1 MVPGK
6 FQRPRSLRS
15 RVVVLGIAAQYPLA
29 GVTWQA
35 MHYLAGLRALG
46 CDVFYVED
54 SGAPPYDPA
63 RGGIATDARANVAY
77 LAAMM
82 RRLDLDERWAYWDAT
97 GDAWH
102 GLDRARVHAL
112 YGTADA
118 IFNLCGATRLRPEH
132 RQGARLCYV
141 ETDPMYEQ
149 MRVANG
155 EADSIAFLAEHDV
168 LFTYGELLG
177 SPSCTVPAERFTWI
191 PTRPPV
197 VLDEWSRRGTGTA
210 YRTIATW
217 ENKGKNVE
225 FRGETYHWTKHVNF
239 LRVLDVPRRSGAR
252 VELAMDPLDAG
263 VRADFAAHGWTLVD
277 PRPISADVD
286 VYRAFVEHARGELT
300 VAKDIYVRPRSGWFS
315 DRSVCFLAAGRPVVT
330 QETGFSERIPSGR
343 GLLAFATADEAVA
356 AIAAVDGD
364 YDAHARAARDIAAE
378 YFAAERVIGAMLDA
392 AGLG

>member
-1 MVPGK
+1 VTGGG
-6 FQRPRSLRS
+6 RSG
-15 RVVVLGIAAQYPLA
+15 RVVVLGITAQYPMA

-63 RGGIATDARANVAY
+63 SGGVAIDPSPNVAY
-77 LAAMM
+77 LATVM
-82 RRLDLDERWAYWDAT
+82 RRLDLAERWAYWDAQR
-97 GDAWH
+97 DVWH
-102 GLDRARVHAL
+102 GLDAPQVRAL
-112 YGTADA
+112 YGSADA

-141 ETDPMYEQ
+141 ETDPIYEQ

-155 EADSIAFLAEHDV
+155 DADSIAFLAEHDL

-177 SPSCTVPAERFTWI
+177 TPSCTVPVERFTWI

-197 VLDEWSRRGTGTA
+197 ALDEWAPRDPGTA

-225 FRGETYHWTKHVNF
+225 FRGETYQWTKHLNF
-239 LRVLDVPRRSGAR
+239 LRMIDVPRQARTR

-263 VRADFAAHGWTLVD
+263 VRADLETHGWTLVD

-286 VYRAFVEHARGELT
+286 AYRGFVEGARGELT

-330 QETGFSERIPSGR
+330 QETGFSERVPSGR
-343 GLLAFATADEAVA
+343 GLLAFATVEEAA
-356 AIAAVDGD
+356 AALRTVEGD
-364 YDAHARAARDIAAE
+364 YASHARAAREIAAE
-378 YFAAERVIGAMLDA
+378 YFAAERVLGAMLDA
-392 AGLG
+392 AGIG

>member
-1 MVPGK
+1 MTGGG
-6 FQRPRSLRS
+6 RSG
-15 RVVVLGIAAQYPLA
+15 RVVVLGITAQYPMA

-63 RGGIATDARANVAY
+63 SGGVAIDPSPNVAY
-77 LAAMM
+77 LATVM
-82 RRLDLDERWAYWDAT
+82 RRLDLAERWAYWDAQR
-97 GDAWH
+97 DVWH
-102 GLDRARVHAL
+102 GLDAPQVRAL
-112 YGTADA
+112 YGSADA

-141 ETDPMYEQ
+141 ETDPIYEQ

-155 EADSIAFLAEHDV
+155 DADSIAFLAEHDL

-177 SPSCTVPAERFTWI
+177 TPSCTVPVERFTWI

-197 VLDEWSRRGTGTA
+197 ALDEWAPRDPGTA

-225 FRGETYHWTKHVNF
+225 FRGETYQWTKHLNF
-239 LRVLDVPRRSGAR
+239 LRMIDVPRQARTR

-263 VRADFAAHGWTLVD
+263 VRADLETHGWTLVD

-286 VYRAFVEHARGELT
+286 AYRGFVEGARGELT

-330 QETGFSERIPSGR
+330 QETGFSECVPSGR
-343 GLLAFATADEAVA
+343 GLLAFATVEEAA
-356 AIAAVDGD
+356 AALRTVEGD
-364 YDAHARAARDIAAE
+364 YASHARAAREIAAE
-378 YFAAERVIGAMLDA
+378 YFAAERVLGAMLDA
-392 AGLG
+392 AGIG

>member
-1 MVPGK
+1 MTGGG
-6 FQRPRSLRS
+6 RSG
-15 RVVVLGIAAQYPLA
+15 RVVVLGITAQYPMA

-63 RGGIATDARANVAY
+63 SGGVAIDPSPNVAY
-77 LAAMM
+77 LATVM
-82 RRLDLDERWAYWDAT
+82 RRLDLAERWAYWDAQR
-97 GDAWH
+97 DVWH
-102 GLDRARVHAL
+102 GLDAPQVRAL
-112 YGTADA
+112 YGSADA

-141 ETDPMYEQ
+141 ETDPIYEQ

-155 EADSIAFLAEHDV
+155 DADSIAFLAEHDL

-177 SPSCTVPAERFTWI
+177 TPSCTVPVERFTWI

-197 VLDEWSRRGTGTA
+197 ALDEWAPRDPGTA

-225 FRGETYHWTKHVNF
+225 FRGETYQWTKHLNF
-239 LRVLDVPRRSGAR
+239 LRMIDVPRQARTR

-263 VRADFAAHGWTLVD
+263 VRADLETHGWTLVD

-286 VYRAFVEHARGELT
+286 AYRGFVEGARGELT

-330 QETGFSERIPSGR
+330 QETGFSERVPSGR
-343 GLLAFATADEAVA
+343 GLLAFATVEEAA
-356 AIAAVDGD
+356 AALQTVEGD
-364 YDAHARAARDIAAE
+364 YASHARAAREIAAE
-378 YFAAERVIGAMLDA
+378 YFAAERVLGAMLDA
-392 AGLG
+392 AGIG

>member
-1 MVPGK
+1 MTGG
-6 FQRPRSLRS
+6 RRSG
-15 RVVVLGIAAQYPLA
+15 RVVVLGITAQYPMA

-63 RGGIATDARANVAY
+63 SGGVAIDPSPNVAY
-77 LAAMM
+77 LATVM
-82 RRLDLDERWAYWDAT
+82 RRLDLAERWAYWDAQR
-97 GDAWH
+97 DVWH
-102 GLDRARVHAL
+102 GLDAPQVRAL
-112 YGTADA
+112 YGSANA

-141 ETDPMYEQ
+141 ETDPIYEQ
-149 MRVANG
+149 IRVANG
-155 EADSIAFLAEHDV
+155 DADSIAFLAEHDL

-177 SPSCTVPAERFTWI
+177 TPSCTVPVERFTWI

-197 VLDEWSRRGTGTA
+197 ALDEWAPRDPGTA
-210 YRTIATW
+210 YRTVATW

-225 FRGETYHWTKHVNF
+225 FRGETYQWTKHRNF
-239 LRVLDVPRRSGAR
+239 LRMIDVPRQARTR

-263 VRADFAAHGWTLVD
+263 VRADLERHGWTLVD

-286 VYRAFVEHARGELT
+286 AYRGFVEGARGELT

-330 QETGFSERIPSGR
+330 QETGFSERVPSGR
-343 GLLAFATADEAVA
+343 GLLAFATVEEAA
-356 AIAAVDGD
+356 AALRTVEGD
-364 YDAHARAARDIAAE
+364 YASHARAAREIAAE
-378 YFAAERVIGAMLDA
+378 YFAAERVLGAMLDA
-392 AGLG
+392 AGIG

>member
-1 MVPGK
+1 M
-6 FQRPRSLRS
+6 
-15 RVVVLGIAAQYPLA
+15 A

-63 RGGIATDARANVAY
+63 SGGVAIDPSPNVAY
-77 LAAMM
+77 LATVM
-82 RRLDLDERWAYWDAT
+82 RRLDLAERWAYWDAQR
-97 GDAWH
+97 DVWH
-102 GLDRARVHAL
+102 GLDAPQVRAL
-112 YGTADA
+112 YGSANA

-141 ETDPMYEQ
+141 ETDPIYEQ
-149 MRVANG
+149 IRVANG
-155 EADSIAFLAEHDV
+155 DADSIAFLAEHDL

-177 SPSCTVPAERFTWI
+177 TPSCTVPVERFTWI

-197 VLDEWSRRGTGTA
+197 ALDEWAPRDPGTA
-210 YRTIATW
+210 YRTVATW

-225 FRGETYHWTKHVNF
+225 FRGETYQWTKHRNF
-239 LRVLDVPRRSGAR
+239 LRMIDVPRQARTR

-263 VRADFAAHGWTLVD
+263 VRADLERHGWTLVD

-286 VYRAFVEHARGELT
+286 AYRGFVEGARGELT

-330 QETGFSERIPSGR
+330 QETGFSERVPSGR
-343 GLLAFATADEAVA
+343 GLLAFATVEEAA
-356 AIAAVDGD
+356 AALRTVEGD
-364 YDAHARAARDIAAE
+364 YASHARAAREIAAE
-378 YFAAERVIGAMLDA
+378 YFAAERVLGAMLDA
-392 AGLG
+392 AGIG